1 MMASIFE
8 LTGRLTEASPS
19 WILAFDVE
27 SGVLNA
33 KADVETKS
41 AAITVKIFIFSPKSF
56 DVLSAL
62 KPHDVSVGLVFPRI
76 WKSFHKGVGVEL
88 VSALVGIK
96 KAMAVK
102 AMAF

>member
-8 LTGRLTEASPS
+8 LAGRLIEDSPS

-41 AAITVKIFIFSPKSF
+41 AAIIVKIFIFSPELL
-56 DVLSAL
+56 DVLFSPKTTRCL
-62 KPHDVSVGLVFPRI
+62 GRLGISEGLEKLSLGDVS
-76 WKSFHKGVGVEL
+76 
-88 VSALVGIK
+88 
-96 KAMAVK
+96 
-102 AMAF
+102 